1 MTAED
6 REHDTWLEEEERQE
20 KRDARYRSMD
30 ILQGIPP
37 TEPE

>member
-1 MTAED
+1 MNSDE
-6 REHDTWLEEEERQE
+6 RERDTWLEEEERQE
-20 KRDARYRSMD
+20 KRAAKHRATD